1 MPSSSRDFFF
11 FFLIQT
17 IFKVFIEFVT
27 ILLPFHGL
35 FVFRVFFF
43 FWFYGPEA
51 CKILAQ
57 QPRIEPTPP
66 VLECKVLTTGLSGK
80 SQEGI
85 SKLHLASTLAT
96 QRRKDLRRMVLCGN
110 VTISSLNTQS
120 MAKPTQSMPYM
131 LQNGF
136 QLWIQHDEVETAS
149 YRGWD
154 VGFWASRATAR
165 KSYPLSE
172 PTFPHL

>member
-1 MPSSSRDFFF
+1 MPSSSRFFF
-11 FFLIQT
+11 FFWIQT

-27 ILLPFHGL
+27 ILLLFHGL
-35 FVFRVFFF
+35 FVFRVLFCFF
-43 FWFYGPEA
+43 FWFSGPEA

-85 SKLHLASTLAT
+85 SKLHFASTLAT
-96 QRRKDLRRMVLCGN
+96 QRRKDFRRMVLCGN

-120 MAKPTQSMPYM
+120 MAKSTQSMPYV
-131 LQNGF
+131 LQNGS
-136 QLWIQHDEVETAS
+136 QL
-149 YRGWD
+149 
-154 VGFWASRATAR
+154 
-165 KSYPLSE
+165 
-172 PTFPHL
+172 